1 MRREFKVGERYSYS
15 NTHFGKGIIEIS
27 NVQEDVILFK
37 DIKGK
42 CGVANFFHVGSQLA
56 HELKRLTP
64 HDSIVIYRKDNEI
77 IALDKSTGE
86 KALAKCNPND
96 EFDFHAG
103 AKLAFQRL
111 MGDYKTDE
119 SEKEIPSENQKMAK
133 ELKEIVTALEA
144 EGFTHKEAVKFILAV
159 ASGKAGK

>member
-1 MRREFKVGERYSYS
+1 MGRKFKVGERYSYNS
-15 NTHFGKGIIEIS
+15 SLEKGIIEI
-27 NVQEDVILFK
+27 EKIYGEKILYK
-37 DIKGK
+37 VIKGK
-42 CGVANFFHVGSQLA
+42 FEPIRVFYANSSFAYG
-56 HELKRLTP
+56 LKKLSP
-64 HDSIVIYRKDNEI
+64 YESIVIYRKDNEI

-111 MGDYKTDE
+111 MGDYKPDE

-133 ELKEIVTALEA
+133 ELKEILTALEA
-144 EGFTHKEAVKFILAV
+144 AGFTRKEAVKFILAV

>member
-1 MRREFKVGERYSYS
+1 MKRKFKVGERYSY
-15 NTHFGKGIIEIS
+15 NNARLGKGIIEIEAIR
-27 NVQEDVILFK
+27 EDVVISK
-37 DIKGK
+37 DIEG
-42 CGVANFFHVGSQLA
+42 CLRYNHCFLA
-56 HELKRLTP
+56 
-64 HDSIVIYRKDNEI
+64 DSSFAYDLEKLNYNETIVIYRKDNEI

-111 MGDYKTDE
+111 MGDYKPDE

-144 EGFTHKEAVKFILAV
+144 EGFTRKEAVKFILAV